1 MRLLTIKTL
10 LLWVIISGAQTNA
23 QSFLNM
29 ASYQVG
35 LGSSSML
42 GDLGGADGK
51 GTNFIKDFDYKSIR
65 GSGSLSLDWIGAE
78 HFEYR
83 TNLSYIYL
91 NANDQFSG
99 DKNRRLRN
107 LSVNSSIIEFAPTI
121 KYNFTSNKKIII
133 QKLSGKKNIRF
144 YLTLGT
150 GFIYFNP
157 KAEYNGKNYSLKKLS
172 TEGQGLSNGAKEYSK
187 ISLVIP
193 YGIGASKDINEK
205 MAMFFE
211 LTNRKCFTDYLD
223 DVSTVYYDNASLAAN
238 YGQESAALADRTIGD
253 KHVNG
258 GKRGNSGKK
267 DSYFTLSFGFKKTFI
282 KKDK

>member
-1 MRLLTIKTL
+1 
-10 LLWVIISGAQTNA
+10 
-23 QSFLNM
+23 
-29 ASYQVG
+29 
-35 LGSSSML
+35 
-42 GDLGGADGK
+42 
-51 GTNFIKDFDYKSIR
+51 
-65 GSGSLSLDWIGAE
+65 
-78 HFEYR
+78 
-83 TNLSYIYL
+83 
-91 NANDQFSG
+91 
-99 DKNRRLRN
+99 
-107 LSVNSSIIEFAPTI
+107 
-121 KYNFTSNKKIII
+121 
-133 QKLSGKKNIRF
+133 LSGKKNIRF

-267 DSYFTLSFGFKKTFI
+267 DSFI